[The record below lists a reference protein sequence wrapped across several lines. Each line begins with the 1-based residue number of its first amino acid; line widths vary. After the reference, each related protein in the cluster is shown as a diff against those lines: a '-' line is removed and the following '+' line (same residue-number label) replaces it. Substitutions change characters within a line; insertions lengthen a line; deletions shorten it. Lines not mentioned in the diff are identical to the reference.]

1 MIIIDHCMKNVI
13 KIWKN
18 RNQIIEGIKNNI
30 FKTDHIEEIAA
41 ERMKFCE
48 GCVLFDGECAVP
60 GTGPCCGSCG
70 CSLKLKIR
78 SLSAE
83 CPLPEPK
90 WKAVLTFEEE
100 YLLQQKLRENES
112 E

>member
-1 MIIIDHCMKNVI
+1 MKNVI
-13 KIWKN
+13 KIWKAKG
-18 RNQIIEGIKNNI
+18 QILEGIKNNI
-30 FKTDHIEEIAA
+30 FKVEHIEELAA
-41 ERMKFCE
+41 ERKQFCE
-48 GCVLFDGECAVP
+48 NCVLFDGPCAIK
-60 GTGPCCGSCG
+60 GTGPCCGDCG
-70 CSLKLKIR
+70 CSMKLKWR
-78 SLSAE
+78 SPSAE

>member
-1 MIIIDHCMKNVI
+1 MKSVI
-13 KIWKN
+13 KIWKAKG
-18 RNQIIEGIKNNI
+18 QILEGIKNNI

-41 ERMKFCE
+41 ERMAFCE
-48 GCVLFDGECAVP
+48 GCILFDGKCAVP
-60 GTGPCCGSCG
+60 GTGPCCGECG

-83 CPLPEPK
+83 CPLVEPR

-100 YLLQQKLRENES
+100 YMLQAKLREDVS
-112 E
+112 EQ